1 MPPFPSSL
9 TMRNEPAVRPIIS
22 SQGPSRARSSSV
34 TVSTTSGAP
43 RRDARLAE
51 VLGDLR
57 FRVVPKEDAAGFAQT
72 GGARDLVATHH
83 QRDLRPAPQEVLE
96 LHHHLAAGRLVQ
108 LTADVLAG

>member
-43 RRDARLAE
+43 GRDAGLAE

-57 FRVVPKEDAAGFAQT
+57 FRVVAEQYPARFAQP
-72 GGARDLVATHH
+72 GSARDLVAAHH
-83 QRDLRPAPQEVLE
+83 QRDLGPPSQEVLQF
-96 LHHHLAAGRLVQ
+96 HHHLAPRRLVQ
-108 LTADVLAG
+108 LA